1 MGANTDAPEFA
12 GRLSSIVREI
22 QRNRMGRE
30 IKQPTQNVAG
40 AAENWLNK
48 VHPQPGTLKNNAY
61 KNAAT
66 ASSSF
71 QEKRSKKRRRFRY
84 ERQGKT

>member
-12 GRLSSIVREI
+12 GRLSNIVREI

-40 AAENWLNK
+40 AAENLFNK
-48 VHPQPGTLKNNAY
+48 MQPQPGTLKNNA
-61 KNAAT
+61 
-66 ASSSF
+66 
-71 QEKRSKKRRRFRY
+71 
-84 ERQGKT
+84 